1 MKNRTGI
8 RMSIGWI
15 YPIGILTSY
24 ILLILEFELRQYLLQ
39 EGYNITGVP
48 YFTIFLVALMF
59 IVLGIIQW
67 YRYRNWIY
75 PVLGFIVGITTAQV
89 SFLYPHSNS
98 PGIVKMTYFISFIIL
113 VVFVVVNW
121 NTIYF
126 HERFEINS
134 RRLFRLASQLIY
146 RSENGFTER
155 PYSGG
160 RIECTRDE
168 LLGYAR
174 YLHGNFIAMP
184 FYYEDSICLSFS
196 MNKSLMVISD
206 GKEVS
211 HVIIGF
217 DGSITVKVSER
228 DYLDYRTRLSFD
240 QLCASIRDI
249 FSRFLDYYRKGLES
263 RIAIELKSAKQNN

>member
-24 ILLILEFELRQYLLQ
+24 ILLILEFELRRYLLQ

-48 YFTIFLVALMF
+48 YFTILLVALMF

-75 PVLGFIVGITTAQV
+75 PALGFIVGITTAQV

-168 LLGYAR
+168 LLGYTR

-211 HVIIGF
+211 HVITGF
-217 DGSITVKVSER
+217 DGSISVKVSER

-240 QLCASIRDI
+240 QLCASIGDI

>member
-1 MKNRTGI
+1 MRKRTGI
-8 RMSIGWI
+8 RMSIGWT
-15 YPIGILTSY
+15 YPLGILTSY
-24 ILLILEFELRQYLLQ
+24 ILWIIEYALRRYFIQ
-39 EGYNITGVP
+39 EGNDLSRIPTIT
-48 YFTIFLVALMF
+48 ILLVSLMF
-59 IVLGIIQW
+59 FVLGVMQW

-75 PVLGFIVGITTAQV
+75 PALGFLVGLTTIQV
-89 SFLYPHSNS
+89 SFLYPHSHTQE
-98 PGIVKMTYFISFIIL
+98 IFKITYFISLIIL
-113 VVFVVVNW
+113 ILFIVVNW
-121 NTIYF
+121 NTFYC

-146 RSENGFTER
+146 SSDDGFTER

-160 RIECTRDE
+160 KVDCTKDE
-168 LLGYAR
+168 LLGFAR
-174 YLHGNFIAMP
+174 FLHGNYIVMP
-184 FYYEDSICLSFS
+184 FYYENNVCLSFS
-196 MNKSLMVISD
+196 MNKSLMVIAD

-240 QLCASIRDI
+240 QLCASIGDI

>member
-1 MKNRTGI
+1 MRYRSGI

-15 YPIGILTSY
+15 YPIGIFTSY
-24 ILLILEFELRQYLLQ
+24 ILLILEYEFRKYLI
-39 EGYNITGVP
+39 GAGHYMTGVP
-48 YFTIFLVALMF
+48 YITILLVALMF
-59 IVLGIIQW
+59 CILGIIQW
-67 YRYRNWIY
+67 IRYRNWIY
-75 PVLGFIVGITTAQV
+75 PVLGFLCGLTTGQV
-89 SFLYPHSNS
+89 SFFFPHYDS
-98 PGIVKMTYFISFIIL
+98 GIFKITYFISFIIL
-113 VVFVVVNW
+113 ILFILINW
-121 NTIYF
+121 NTIYS

-134 RRLFRLASQLIY
+134 RRLFRLASRLIN
-146 RSENGFTER
+146 SSDDGFTER

-160 RIECTRDE
+160 KVECTKEE
-168 LLGYAR
+168 LLGFAR

-240 QLCASIRDI
+240 QLCASIGDI